1 MQVISDTSPLSYLV
15 LIEKDRVLPRLFGTV
30 VIPGAVE
37 EELAHPQSPQRLRDW
52 MAEPPA
58 WLKVEA
64 VPQLPAEAE
73 LAGLDMGERAAILLA
88 EQQAA
93 DLLLVDEKAAREVA
107 EARGLRVTGTL
118 GVLDVAAEEGLIAD
132 LPAAVRRLQETSFRA
147 SPDLLRWLLE
157 RHR

>member
-1 MQVISDTSPLSYLV
+1 MQVISDTSPISYLV
-15 LIEKDRVLPRLFGTV
+15 LIEEDHILPRLFGTITIPEV
-30 VIPGAVE
+30 VE
-37 EELAHPQSPQRLRDW
+37 KELAHPKSPQRLRSW
-52 MAEPPA
+52 MTKSPT
-58 WLKVEA
+58 WLRIEA
-64 VPQLPAEAE
+64 TSQTSTEVE

-107 EARGLRVTGTL
+107 KDRGLRVTGTL
-118 GVLDVAAEEGLIAD
+118 GVLDVAAAEGLIAD